1 MLIFVVS
8 CYLFIPF
15 FVIVGQVVTPKNK
28 DWLEDVKCLK
38 NSIFVLT
45 MLIIVLFSLLLV
57 LAIIC
62 CLLIGLPFGALK
74 SAQDMCDDSNLVDGN
89 CINLN
94 FLYSN
99 SHLICRNTSEKD
111 TFCRN
116 VEMFLKM
123 NVACFIA
130 LGLATAGL
138 IVGLANFCFV
148 YSYLRS
154 LYDQKFKKDVFGTI
168 PLATRFA
175 ISAVMMQSSEP
186 SGRGKQ
192 GPSVDYRR
200 HSRLPKR
207 EPFLIP

>member
-1 MLIFVVS
+1 
-8 CYLFIPF
+8 
-15 FVIVGQVVTPKNK
+15 
-28 DWLEDVKCLK
+28 
-38 NSIFVLT
+38 
-45 MLIIVLFSLLLV
+45 
-57 LAIIC
+57 
-62 CLLIGLPFGALK
+62 
-74 SAQDMCDDSNLVDGN
+74 MCDDSNLIDGN

-207 EPFLIP
+207 EPFLIPWSLPPVNTQGVAQPKPVLLKPLGSRTGVSGPCRPKLVVINPTWEAILLGRTLCCIIITWAAY